1 MEPTYRNYTNI
12 NYTSNQDEPWF
23 PNNSSPTIQQLP
35 QARESEG
42 MLIATAASAA
52 NERRGQTKTIMN
64 CLRDRTPSSSY
75 TRSNSHIARANG
87 GLVSST
93 SRQPP
98 VLAHREPRP
107 RPIKLTLLKSSSTR
121 DLSRLLELE
130 TPPLQTSS
138 STADLLNMTSSP
150 TTSLSS
156 STATTTSTQCSGSC
170 RQKIQRLEQ
179 RINDLEFQLNQQQ
192 VTAIEMA
199 TRLEELNKKFQLF
212 SKETEMQ
219 QQQQQQQGKRKKS
232 ASPRFGKKES
242 VNNAGVSSGG
252 AGNGSGSGGSS
263 IVMQPSKLVAWI
275 KLSNFWKQR
284 PSIQT
289 LKEQNIYNDEP
300 CFDTEIEMVLK
311 DELHGTVPKIVVDCC
326 QLIEDKYRK
335 STEPVEGIYR
345 QCGDYNK
352 MQALRFSIDANDYNA
367 LRQPNVDIHTLT
379 GVLKLFLREIKSPLI
394 STNEAKTFIGKP
406 NQWVL
411 TELPNKLEILRRL
424 IRSLP
429 EINRDT
435 LEYLFAH
442 FNRLT
447 KVPLQHISAETLAI
461 SITPSIFHTVQ
472 QGARMQD
479 IHALLKESEILS
491 DCVKIMIEYHQKIF
505 ECTADRKHQKNRIS
519 VKNLKKTLSHPDLL
533 FQNLF

>member
-1 MEPTYRNYTNI
+1 MEPLTTTTPRTMYRNHN
-12 NYTSNQDEPWF
+12 EPWF
-23 PNNSSPTIQQLP
+23 PNNSSSITQQLP

-52 NERRGQTKTIMN
+52 NERRAQTKTIMD
-64 CLRDRTPSSSY
+64 CLRDRTPSSY

-87 GLVSST
+87 GLVAA
-93 SRQPP
+93 RQPP
-98 VLAHREPRP
+98 AFPQREPRS

-121 DLSRLLELE
+121 DLSRLLENE
-130 TPPLQTSS
+130 TTTPPPLATSS
-138 STADLLNMTSSP
+138 STANLLNMTSSP
-150 TTSLSS
+150 SSLSS
-156 STATTTSTQCSGSC
+156 SATTSSSLQQQQQQCCSSLC
-170 RQKIQRLEQ
+170 SKQIHRLEQ
-179 RINDLEFQLNQQQ
+179 RINDLELQLNQQQ
-192 VTAIEMA
+192 VNAIEMA
-199 TRLEELNKKFQLF
+199 TRLEELNKKFELI

-219 QQQQQQQGKRKKS
+219 QQQQQQQQSKRKKS
-232 ASPRFGKKES
+232 GSPRFGKKES
-242 VNNAGVSSGG
+242 ANA
-252 AGNGSGSGGSS
+252 GSGGGSN
-263 IVMQPSKLVAWI
+263 IVVQPSKLVAWI

-289 LKEQNIYNDEP
+289 LKDQNIYNDEP

-311 DELHGTVPKIVVDCC
+311 DDVHSTVPKIVVDCC
-326 QLIEDKYRK
+326 QLIEEKYRK

-352 MQALRFSIDANDYNA
+352 MQALRFSIDANDYMA

-411 TELPNKLEILRRL
+411 TDLPNKLEILRRL

-435 LEYLFAH
+435 LDYLFAH

-505 ECTADRKHQKNRIS
+505 ECTADRKQQKNRIS
-519 VKNLKKTLSHPDLL
+519 VRNLKKTLSHPDLL

>member
-1 MEPTYRNYTNI
+1 MEPTTTTALYRNYN
-12 NYTSNQDEPWF
+12 EPWF
-23 PNNSSPTIQQLP
+23 PNNLSSSQQLP
-35 QARESEG
+35 QVRESEG
-42 MLIATAASAA
+42 MLIATAATAA
-52 NERRGQTKTIMN
+52 NERRGGGGAQPKTIMK

-87 GLVSST
+87 GLVSP
-93 SRQPP
+93 RQQPQPLHHPP
-98 VLAHREPRP
+98 QREPRP

-121 DLSRLLELE
+121 DLSRLMELE
-130 TPPLQTSS
+130 NEVPLAQSS
-138 STADLLNMTSSP
+138 STANLLNMTSSP
-150 TTSLSS
+150 SSLSS
-156 STATTTSTQCSGSC
+156 SASNQQCSGSC
-170 RQKIQRLEQ
+170 LKQIHRLEQ
-179 RINDLEFQLNQQQ
+179 RINNLESLLNQQEIN
-192 VTAIEMA
+192 AIEMA
-199 TRLEELNKKFQLF
+199 TRLEEFNKKLDLF
-212 SKETEMQ
+212 AKETEMQ
-219 QQQQQQQGKRKKS
+219 QQQQQQSPQQQQSKRKKS
-232 ASPRFGKKES
+232 GSPRFGKKE
-242 VNNAGVSSGG
+242 NSSGSTSG
-252 AGNGSGSGGSS
+252 GGGSG
-263 IVMQPSKLVAWI
+263 VVQPSKLVAWI

-311 DELHGTVPKIVVDCC
+311 DDVHSTVPKIVVDCC

-335 STEPVEGIYR
+335 STEPIEGIYR

-367 LRQPNVDIHTLT
+367 LRQSNVDIHTLT

-394 STNEAKTFIGKP
+394 SANEAKTFIGKP

-411 TELPNKLEILRRL
+411 TDLPNKLEILKRL

-519 VKNLKKTLSHPDLL
+519 VRNLKKTLSHPDLL